1 MSQPPKDSAEV
12 LADKNMKLCGV
23 LNEKRSEI
31 EELRL
36 QVQSSAAVKD
46 QYVDMLGSA
55 ERCWSQLESQL
66 QLALTRLEG
75 SGAIDS
81 SAELSG
87 NTFLAALQAAW
98 QASDSAAATL
108 DQKLSTQSHKISG
121 LALQLFQAAEKCNS
135 TAPSA
140 EAQDAVQAKLAD
152 ATMQIALFKE
162 RADVAETKLM
172 HKDKEFQD
180 CAAQL
185 HVAKRCQSLLHE
197 ECEML
202 KAHTPVP
209 QEPVQAAPAEKAS
222 KEADEQ
228 QPISMALQAEL
239 VEVKAEAE
247 ARAQLIEDLNSSL
260 SSCKNQLKEQ
270 QCTQVEVSDEEVQR
284 HPEFIHLNMRL
295 QRVMQELQAARS
307 EIERLSWDKDNMEA
321 MHMVQ
326 IEQAKVHT
334 LEQQTKSDAEF
345 EKLREQNT
353 QLSADVDALK
363 RQLEQKEVVPDLGP
377 QLQEHQTL
385 LQTVKAELERSNK
398 ATERQ
403 NALLVVAEK
412 QAKAAQES
420 NTDEL
425 VSQLNA
431 KLEMK
436 EQEVED
442 YLEEI
447 NEVAKAYED
456 LRTQNTRLLE
466 QLRSK
471 EEAKTHLI
479 EEKIQA
485 KRIEAM
491 LRAQKEELQRK
502 ATTIAEEKQM
512 CAAVQ
517 ARLEEQL
524 KNAQSKA
531 ANLLQTEQLSS
542 KLADAHKMYTNDAM
556 VLYSGTRAKLE
567 TKTKAL
573 ELLKTQAK
581 SDSDQL
587 EVLRR
592 ESGKLGEKVHSLSK
606 KLSYY
611 HSHGGSSKRSGAEQ
625 ELQDMKAL
633 YACKIDSNKM
643 LGLDK
648 FCVITKCYHVFSDAG
663 LQHNLANRNRK
674 CPACQQPFDRSDV
687 KMIYIDF

>member
-1 MSQPPKDSAEV
+1 
-12 LADKNMKLCGV
+12 
-23 LNEKRSEI
+23 
-31 EELRL
+31 
-36 QVQSSAAVKD
+36 
-46 QYVDMLGSA
+46 
-55 ERCWSQLESQL
+55 
-66 QLALTRLEG
+66 
-75 SGAIDS
+75 
-81 SAELSG
+81 
-87 NTFLAALQAAW
+87 
-98 QASDSAAATL
+98 
-108 DQKLSTQSHKISG
+108 
-121 LALQLFQAAEKCNS
+121 
-135 TAPSA
+135 
-140 EAQDAVQAKLAD
+140 
-152 ATMQIALFKE
+152 
-162 RADVAETKLM
+162 
-172 HKDKEFQD
+172 
-180 CAAQL
+180 
-185 HVAKRCQSLLHE
+185 
-197 ECEML
+197 
-202 KAHTPVP
+202 
-209 QEPVQAAPAEKAS
+209 
-222 KEADEQ
+222 
-228 QPISMALQAEL
+228 
-239 VEVKAEAE
+239 
-247 ARAQLIEDLNSSL
+247 
-260 SSCKNQLKEQ
+260 
-270 QCTQVEVSDEEVQR
+270 
-284 HPEFIHLNMRL
+284 MRL